1 MRGRA
6 AAALLALRAK
16 VTKPALENVGNKR
29 AVQKTAR
36 PYSLQ
41 QFNEKD
47 DRHSNLSD
55 IEYQDD
61 FHRNFSVSVGSG
73 ASSLELALGKLAYR
87 CAQGVEAAS
96 LRPRALDVAPAKR
109 KRPSNHLGGRC
120 CPSRGHDD
128 ADSKI
133 SMPSLPQ
140 SPQRL

>member
-1 MRGRA
+1 MVPLIAAQTVGFGGGFGGWILRGRA
-6 AAALLALRAK
+6 AAALLALRAASEGDEAR
-16 VTKPALENVGNKR
+16 TENVGNKR

-73 ASSLELALGKLAYR
+73 ALSLELALGKLAYR
-87 CAQGVEAAS
+87 CAQVVESAS

-109 KRPSNHLGGRC
+109 KRPSNHLGGR
-120 CPSRGHDD
+120 
-128 ADSKI
+128 
-133 SMPSLPQ
+133 
-140 SPQRL
+140 